1 MTCCVVCGNEPP
13 PDADGRCPFC
23 GTLLPPAAAAVA
35 LSDQWHRTIN
45 LEAGRPQVLQAL
57 ARLERQLVEARDQGC
72 RVLTLIHGYGS
83 SGSGGVIRE
92 AVRRQLRCWLDQGRI
107 AAWLPGEDLS
117 RRVVRQA
124 PWRRY
129 PLLERHDGLGRGN
142 RGITLV
148 MLAGSG

>member
-13 PDADGRCPFC
+13 PDADERCPFC

-117 RRVVRQA
+117 LRGAVVSI
-124 PWRRY
+124 PG
-129 PLLERHDGLGRGN
+129 DRGQETGDRKN
-142 RGITLV
+142 VSPTLPPV
-148 MLAGSG
+148 TCNL